1 MSFSIRNK
9 LFVLMAGLTAVV
21 LTGVLSSVSSKLGE
35 AILKK
40 VEHDFK
46 QSDVAFK
53 RERKLRA
60 EKLLE
65 SATLFGESTSFKANV
80 KLNDTATVY
89 EFVNDL
95 SRYVLADLFVVTDAT
110 GRTLAWWGDPDRHGK
125 DLTYRPSI
133 AQALEGEVWDP
144 LKETLPELWYVDEG
158 LCQIATVPVWLNDE
172 EIIGTITLG
181 SLLTQV
187 EAREMKGESQIDIT
201 FISGDDLIGSTVDE
215 LSEQDLA
222 DLRTNTMYQVQEVMS
237 TAQASDLFEGNFAGH
252 DVFAFISPLGT
263 GDPAYYVATARKST
277 ELAILHDIQGNIYVT
292 AGLSLVITI
301 LLALV
306 LGRTL
311 TRPVLRLVQGMN
323 QVKEGDLSVRL
334 TASTRDEIGLLTDTF
349 NDMIVNLRERLQL
362 MKYVGSHTIEMIEQA
377 SDGDVPL
384 GGVRHELAVM
394 FTDIRGF
401 TAYSEHRTPEEVI
414 SMLNRYLGFQAE
426 IVPTFGGSIDKFV
439 GDEMMALFIGDDAL
453 KRASSCAIEIQ
464 RRVEEE
470 HTSDPAP
477 ISIGIGINY
486 GPAILGNMGA
496 QNRLDYTAIGATV
509 NLGARLCS
517 AAAPGQ
523 ILIRGELCDGLDTV
537 AIKGR
542 STMSFKGFSDDMD
555 IADISVAEGEL
566 KR

>member
-1 MSFSIRNK
+1 MSFSIRKK
-9 LFVLMAGLTAVV
+9 LFVLLAGLTAVV

-95 SRYVLADLFVVTDAT
+95 SRYVLADLFVVTDDS
-110 GRTLAWWGDPDRHGK
+110 GRLLAWWGDPDRHGE
-125 DLTYRPSI
+125 DLTSQASVAR
-133 AQALEGEVWDP
+133 ALEGEVWDP
-144 LKETLPELWYVDEG
+144 RTLPELWFVDEG
-158 LCQIATVPVWLNDE
+158 LFQIATVPVWLNDE

-201 FISGDDLIGSTVDE
+201 FISGDDLIGSTVEE

-222 DLRTNTMYQVQEVMS
+222 DLRTNTMYQVQEVMA
-237 TAQASDLFEGNFAGH
+237 TAQASDLFEGDFDGH

-263 GDPAYYVATARKST
+263 GEPAYYVATARKST

-301 LLALV
+301 LLALI

-334 TASTRDEIGLLTDTF
+334 KASTRDEIGLLTDTF

-362 MKYVGSHTIEMIEQA
+362 MKYVGSHIMEMIEQA

-384 GGVRHELAVM
+384 GGARRELAVM

-439 GDEMMALFIGDDAL
+439 GDEMMALFIGEDAL

-470 HTSDPAP
+470 HKSDPAP

-486 GPAILGNMGA
+486 GPVILGNMGA

-509 NLGARLCS
+509 NLGSRLCS

-523 ILIRGELCDGLDTV
+523 ILIRGELCEGLATV
-537 AIKGR
+537 SIKGR
-542 STMSFKGFSDDMD
+542 SSMSFKGFSDDMD

-566 KR
+566 KQ

>member
-1 MSFSIRNK
+1 MSFSIRKK
-9 LFVLMAGLTAVV
+9 LFVLLAGLTAVV

-95 SRYVLADLFVVTDAT
+95 SRYVLADLFVVTDDS
-110 GRTLAWWGDPDRHGK
+110 GRLLAWWGDPDRHGE
-125 DLTYRPSI
+125 DLTSQASVAR
-133 AQALEGEVWDP
+133 ALEGEVWDP
-144 LKETLPELWYVDEG
+144 RTLPELWFVDEG
-158 LCQIATVPVWLNDE
+158 LFQIATVPVWLNDE

-201 FISGDDLIGSTVDE
+201 FISGDDLIGSTVEE

-222 DLRTNTMYQVQEVMS
+222 DLRTNTMYQVQEVMA
-237 TAQASDLFEGNFAGH
+237 TAQASDLFEGDFDGH

-263 GDPAYYVATARKST
+263 GEPAYYVATARKST

-301 LLALV
+301 LLALI

-334 TASTRDEIGLLTDTF
+334 KASTRDEIGLLTDTF

-362 MKYVGSHTIEMIEQA
+362 MKYVGSHTMEMIEQA

-384 GGVRHELAVM
+384 GGARRELAVM

-439 GDEMMALFIGDDAL
+439 GDEMMALFIGEDAL

-470 HTSDPAP
+470 HKSDPAP

-486 GPAILGNMGA
+486 GPVILGNMGA

-509 NLGARLCS
+509 NLGSRLCS

-523 ILIRGELCDGLDTV
+523 ILIRGELCEGLATV
-537 AIKGR
+537 SIKGR
-542 STMSFKGFSDDMD
+542 SSMSFKGFSDDMD

-566 KR
+566 KQ

>member
-1 MSFSIRNK
+1 MSFSIRKK
-9 LFVLMAGLTAVV
+9 LFVLLAGLTAVV

-95 SRYVLADLFVVTDAT
+95 SRYVLADLFVVTDDS
-110 GRTLAWWGDPDRHGK
+110 GRLLAWWGDPDRHGE
-125 DLTYRPSI
+125 DLTSQASVAR
-133 AQALEGEVWDP
+133 ALEGEVWDP
-144 LKETLPELWYVDEG
+144 RTLPELWFVDEG
-158 LCQIATVPVWLNDE
+158 LFQIATVPVWLNDE

-201 FISGDDLIGSTVDE
+201 FISGDDLIGSTVEE

-222 DLRTNTMYQVQEVMS
+222 DLRTNTMYQVQEVMA
-237 TAQASDLFEGNFAGH
+237 TAQASDLFEGDFDGH

-263 GDPAYYVATARKST
+263 GEPAYYVATARKST

-301 LLALV
+301 LLALI

-334 TASTRDEIGLLTDTF
+334 KASTRDEIGLLTDTF

-362 MKYVGSHTIEMIEQA
+362 MKYVGSHTMEMIEQA

-384 GGVRHELAVM
+384 GGARRELAVM

-414 SMLNRYLGFQAE
+414 SMLNRYLEFQAE

-439 GDEMMALFIGDDAL
+439 GDEMMALFIGEDAL

-470 HTSDPAP
+470 HKSDPAP

-486 GPAILGNMGA
+486 GPVILGNMGA

-509 NLGARLCS
+509 NLGSRLCS

-523 ILIRGELCDGLDTV
+523 ILIRGELCEGLATV
-537 AIKGR
+537 SIKGR
-542 STMSFKGFSDDMD
+542 SSMSFKGFSDDMD

-566 KR
+566 KQ

>member
-1 MSFSIRNK
+1 MSFSIRKK
-9 LFVLMAGLTAVV
+9 LFVLLAGLTAVV

-95 SRYVLADLFVVTDAT
+95 SRYVLADLFVVTDDS
-110 GRTLAWWGDPDRHGK
+110 GRLLAWWGDPDRHGE
-125 DLTYRPSI
+125 DLTSQASVAR
-133 AQALEGEVWDP
+133 ALEGEVWDP
-144 LKETLPELWYVDEG
+144 RTLPELWFVDEG
-158 LCQIATVPVWLNDE
+158 LFQIATVPVWLNDE

-201 FISGDDLIGSTVDE
+201 FISGDDLIGSTVEE

-222 DLRTNTMYQVQEVMS
+222 DLRTNTMYQVQEVMA
-237 TAQASDLFEGNFAGH
+237 TAQASDLFEGDFDGH

-263 GDPAYYVATARKST
+263 GEPAYYVATARKST

-301 LLALV
+301 LLALI

-334 TASTRDEIGLLTDTF
+334 KASTRDEIGLLTDTF

-362 MKYVGSHTIEMIEQA
+362 MKYVGSHTMEMIEQA

-384 GGVRHELAVM
+384 GGARRELAVM

-439 GDEMMALFIGDDAL
+439 GDEMMALFIGEDAL
-453 KRASSCAIEIQ
+453 
-464 RRVEEE
+464 
-470 HTSDPAP
+470 
-477 ISIGIGINY
+477 
-486 GPAILGNMGA
+486 
-496 QNRLDYTAIGATV
+496 
-509 NLGARLCS
+509 
-517 AAAPGQ
+517 
-523 ILIRGELCDGLDTV
+523 
-537 AIKGR
+537 
-542 STMSFKGFSDDMD
+542 
-555 IADISVAEGEL
+555 
-566 KR
+566 